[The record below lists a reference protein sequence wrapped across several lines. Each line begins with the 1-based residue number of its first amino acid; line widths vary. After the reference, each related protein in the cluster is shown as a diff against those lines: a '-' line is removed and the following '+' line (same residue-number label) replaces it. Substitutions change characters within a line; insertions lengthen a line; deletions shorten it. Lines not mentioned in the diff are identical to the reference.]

1 MNVRN
6 YTAQLVRNFV
16 SKVGIVNFVVLEWGP
31 IGKLRRSKRL
41 FEGKSNKA
49 FLYFLLNFS
58 HGW

>member
-16 SKVGIVNFVVLEWGP
+16 SKVVNFVVLEWGP
-31 IGKLRRSKRL
+31 IRKLRRSKRL

-49 FLYFLLNFS
+49 FLYFLLNFRL
-58 HGW
+58 

>member
-16 SKVGIVNFVVLEWGP
+16 SKVVNFVVLEWGP
-31 IGKLRRSKRL
+31 IRKLRRSKRL

-49 FLYFLLNFS
+49 FLYFLLNLS

>member
-16 SKVGIVNFVVLEWGP
+16 SKVVNFVVLEWGP
-31 IGKLRRSKRL
+31 ILMLRRSKRL

-49 FLYFLLNFS
+49 FLYFLLNLS